1 MTAAVVGRAAGVY
14 HQAHNPEPAMPKRP
28 RSKHRPKAPPKP
40 AKEAARRVSRARPA
54 RQEPIVLYYWPTPN
68 GWKISVMLE
77 ECALPYTVKPV
88 NIGKGEQF
96 DAAFE
101 AVSPNN
107 RIPAI
112 LDPEGPGGKPIS
124 VFESGAILEYL
135 GRKTGKFYPRD
146 ERKRV
151 QVQEWTYWQMGNLG
165 PLAGQAHHFRLYAP
179 EKIPYAIERYETQV
193 RRLYTTMDKRLTAR
207 DYLAGEYSIAD
218 MASWAWARRWER
230 QGQNIEEFPNVKR
243 WLAAIEA
250 RPAVK
255 SALAIRVE
263 EASAVNMQDPKARHF
278 LFAHPGR

>member
-1 MTAAVVGRAAGVY
+1 
-14 HQAHNPEPAMPKRP
+14 MPKRP
-28 RSKHRPKAPPKP
+28 RSERRPKARPKP
-40 AKEAARRVSRARPA
+40 ARKPARRAVRAQPA
-54 RQEPIVLYYWPTPN
+54 RQNPIVLYYWPTPN

-77 ECALPYTVKPV
+77 ECGLPYVMKPV

-112 LDPEGPGGKPIS
+112 LDPQGPGGKPIS

-135 GRKTGKFYPRD
+135 GRKTRKFYPRD
-146 ERKRV
+146 ERKLV

-179 EKIPYAIERYETQV
+179 ERIPYAIERYETQV
-193 RRLYTTMDKRLTAR
+193 RRLYTTMDKRLAPR

-230 QGQNIEEFPNVKR
+230 QGQDIEEFPNVKR

-250 RPAVK
+250 RPAVIR
-255 SALAIRVE
+255 ALAIRVE
-263 EASAVNMQDPKARHF
+263 EASAVNMQDPKVRHF

>member
-1 MTAAVVGRAAGVY
+1 M
-14 HQAHNPEPAMPKRP
+14 PER
-28 RSKHRPKAPPKP
+28 RSKHRAKTRSTRAKKP
-40 AKEAARRVSRARPA
+40 APRVARARP
-54 RQEPIVLYYWPTPN
+54 QDPIVLYYWPTPN

-77 ECALPYTVKPV
+77 ECGLPYTVKPV

-96 DAAFE
+96 DPAFE

-112 LDPEGPGGKPIS
+112 LDPHGPGGKPIS

-135 GRKTGKFYPRD
+135 GRKTGKFYARG
-146 ERKRV
+146 ERALV
-151 QVQEWTYWQMGNLG
+151 QVQEWTYWQMANLG

-193 RRLYTTMDKRLTAR
+193 KRLYNTIDKRLAAR
-207 DYLAGEYSIAD
+207 EYLAGEYSIAD
-218 MASWAWARRWER
+218 IASFAWARRWDR
-230 QGQNIEEFPNVKR
+230 QGQDIEQFPNVKR

-255 SALAIRVE
+255 RALAIRVE
-263 EASAVNMQDPKARHF
+263 EASAVNMQDPKTRQI
-278 LFAHPGR
+278 LFGYAGR

>member
-1 MTAAVVGRAAGVY
+1 MTAPVVGRAAGVY

-40 AKEAARRVSRARPA
+40 AKESARRVSRARTA

-165 PLAGQAHHFRLYAP
+165 PLAGQQHHSRLYAP
-179 EKIPYAIERYETQV
+179 AKIPYAIERYETQV

-255 SALAIRVE
+255 RALAIRVE